1 MTIRASTK
9 TGPHADL
16 GDSYNVFCSNAYY
29 ISCYVR
35 GFMTNTEQNDFLSH
49 LYTMGYGE
57 EYLQFIA
64 FHDVEDIVGYFLACL
79 EPGARVLDL
88 GSGPGYLSVGLAEF
102 VTPGKVYGVDI
113 EPSQVLLAQQI
124 ARSRQCENA
133 FFQVADVVDL
143 PFEDASFD
151 FVHCNDVLAYVPDTA
166 AVLSEAKRVLKPGG
180 ILGCR
185 EVIVDSSFVHPDH
198 GALSRGWEVFAD
210 LLTADD
216 GHPQIGKDLKGH
228 LVCMGFTNVRGSF
241 SWETYS
247 EPEELA
253 HFFAMIQGWF
263 LSSDVTEGAKLYGA
277 ATDELFDAI
286 ADEVGRW
293 RADPN
298 ALAAIAFGE
307 VLGRAPLS

>member
-1 MTIRASTK
+1 
-9 TGPHADL
+9 
-16 GDSYNVFCSNAYY
+16 
-29 ISCYVR
+29 
-35 GFMTNTEQNDFLSH
+35 MTNTEQNDFLSH

-216 GHPQIGKDLKGH
+216 GHPQMGKDLKLH
-228 LVCMGFTNVRGSF
+228 LLEAGFEDISISGSF
-241 SWETYS
+241 ETSGHAGGVDQFYR
-247 EPEELA
+247 LVKK
-253 HFFAMIQGWF
+253 WF
-263 LSSDVTEGAKLYGA
+263 LSIDITRAAKKYGA
-277 ATDELFDAI
+277 ATDSLFEEIEDAI
-286 ADEVGRW
+286 ERW
-293 RADPN
+293 KVEPGAVCF
-298 ALAAIAFGE
+298 LAFGQA
-307 VLGRAPLS
+307 VAVRP